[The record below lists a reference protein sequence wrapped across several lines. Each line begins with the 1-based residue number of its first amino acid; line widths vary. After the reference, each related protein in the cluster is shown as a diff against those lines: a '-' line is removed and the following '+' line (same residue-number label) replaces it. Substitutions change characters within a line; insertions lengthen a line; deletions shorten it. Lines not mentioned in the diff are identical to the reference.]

1 MRKVAFGCALLSGTV
16 LIAPAAFAQRPVQFP
31 KDYKTWTHVTT
42 TVVNDKKHPA
52 YGVRHIYVNAKGK
65 KAALSR
71 AKTFPDGTEVVLVF
85 FNVVD
90 LKVPN
95 PKAKGTKSQKIM
107 TGKRFKLDHMVKD
120 SAKYAQTGGW
130 NYSRFLLPSKKYL
143 GKVPYV
149 KACFGCHNK
158 RAKKLDFVFTR
169 AAR

>member
-1 MRKVAFGCALLSGTV
+1 M
-16 LIAPAAFAQRPVQFP
+16 
-31 KDYKTWTHVTT
+31 
-42 TVVNDKKHPA
+42 
-52 YGVRHIYVNAKGK
+52 
-65 KAALSR
+65 
-71 AKTFPDGTEVVLVF
+71 LVF

-90 LKVPN
+90 LKIPN
-95 PKAKGTKSQKIM
+95 PRAKGTKSQKVM

-120 SAKYAQTGGW
+120 SVRYAETGGW

-169 AAR
+169 APR